1 MDFWAP
7 VTKFFDRYRYTAL
20 SLAVVAGSTFY
31 LTACK
36 STTLGP
42 VSGTPVERAAFDRE
56 VAEDQAAIEKAIA
69 DVNTR
74 VESHNAAIDAGYD
87 DLDKQDAV
95 RAEFVK
101 LATGVATSAATGG
114 ITTPGLIN
122 AAVTAMG
129 LLGLGSVADNKR
141 KDKIIKSG
149 KVAK

>member
-42 VSGTPVERAAFDRE
+42 VSGTKVERPAFDRE
-56 VAEDQAAIEKAIA
+56 VAEDQSAIEKAMA
-69 DVNTR
+69 DVNAR
-74 VESHNAAIDAGYD
+74 IESHNAAIDAGYD